1 MLFVYVLMQIYCITR
16 LSLTYDEP
24 LFAAYGM
31 TILKFQAKKDIQQFD
46 TKLPA
51 TALNMLPR
59 AAQQVFNPE
68 LKKSG
73 EEADKDVVNGR
84 YISLLATILLGL
96 IVYRWSAELYNNKV
110 AVFSLLLFLLCPDIL
125 AHGIFVSTDMYAA
138 LFLTATFYF
147 LWKYRQSNHIRY
159 FILSS
164 LSVALAQISKFSMV
178 HLFILFPLLLLF
190 TRNTTTEN
198 SLKKTKPIYLFFL
211 FTGINWLI
219 ISISH
224 FFYQEFM
231 MLDHYEFKS
240 KIFRSLQSV
249 FGKNAAYIP
258 VPLPSSYISSMDLVM
273 YVDKLGGG
281 EPGSLNAAPYVLGE
295 TSRYGFWY
303 YYFVVLFYKL
313 PISTLLIWLASL
325 IYFILK
331 FNRTRLIK
339 HDIFL
344 LLAAFYYFIYL
355 NFFYTTQIGARHI
368 IIIYPLLFIFSG
380 NIIKS
385 IFEKRK
391 QAFLILL
398 LGWQAISV
406 LLYFPHFLPYTNE
419 FIINKKNAYKKIGDS
434 NLCYGEGK
442 KFLSAYLEKH
452 KDVSVAPDSPQA
464 GKFVVEVNEYLD
476 LTQVPSAKYKW
487 MQGLKPIDHIHSEYL
502 VFDISPSIADSLQ
515 KKRYK

>member
-1 MLFVYVLMQIYCITR
+1 MQAYCINR

-24 LFAAYGM
+24 SFAAYGM
-31 TILKFQAKKDIQQFD
+31 TILKFQGKKDIQQFD

-59 AAQQVFNPE
+59 VMEQIFNPE
-68 LKKSG
+68 VKKTG
-73 EEADKDVVNGR
+73 EEADKDVINGR
-84 YISLLATILLGL
+84 YISLLLTVLLGL
-96 IVYRWSAELYNNKV
+96 IIYCWSAELYNNKI
-110 AVFSLLLFLLCPDIL
+110 AVFSLLLYLLCPDIL
-125 AHGIFVSTDMYAA
+125 AHGIFVSTDIYAA

-147 LWKYRQSNHIRY
+147 LWKYRQSNNVTY
-159 FILSS
+159 FMLSS

-190 TRNTTTEN
+190 TKNTTTEN
-198 SLKKTKPIYLFFL
+198 SLKKAKPIYLFLL
-211 FTGINWLI
+211 FIGINWFI

-231 MLDHYEFKS
+231 MLDNYEFKS
-240 KIFRSLQSV
+240 EIFRSLQNM

-281 EPGSLNAAPYVLGE
+281 EQGSLNAAPYIFGE

-303 YYFVVLFYKL
+303 YYLVALFYKL
-313 PISTLLIWLASL
+313 PISTLLIWLTAL
-325 IYFILK
+325 VYFILR
-331 FNRTRLIK
+331 FNKIRFLK
-339 HDIFL
+339 HDLFFL
-344 LLAAFYYFIYL
+344 LPVVYYFIYL
-355 NFFYTTQIGARHI
+355 SFFYTAQIGVRHI

-380 NIIKS
+380 NIIKQF
-385 IFEKRK
+385 FENRK

-419 FIINKKNAYKKIGDS
+419 FIINKKNAYKKIADS

-452 KDVSVAPDSPQA
+452 KDISYAPDSPQA
-464 GKFVVEVNEYLD
+464 GKFVVEVNDYLD
-476 LTQVPSAKYKW
+476 LTQVPSTKYIW
-487 MQGLKPIDHIHSEYL
+487 MRGLKPVEHIHSEYL
-502 VFDISPSIADSLQ
+502 VFDISPSMADSLQ
-515 KKRYK
+515 KERYK